1 MNTRALHFLR
11 IICLALL
18 WPALVT
24 AQSRFIEVDK
34 IVAGDKG
41 TYDEFGSSVSISG
54 DYAIVGAF
62 CERRGSGRGN
72 TKEMSTV
79 FIFPVGLAYI

>member
-34 IVAGDKG
+34 IVARDRGAVTDSA
-41 TYDEFGSSVSISG
+41 DQWPSA
-54 DYAIVGAF
+54 AITPLSELFAREEGPAGATQ
-62 CERRGSGRGN
+62 R
-72 TKEMSTV
+72 K
-79 FIFPVGLAYI
+79 